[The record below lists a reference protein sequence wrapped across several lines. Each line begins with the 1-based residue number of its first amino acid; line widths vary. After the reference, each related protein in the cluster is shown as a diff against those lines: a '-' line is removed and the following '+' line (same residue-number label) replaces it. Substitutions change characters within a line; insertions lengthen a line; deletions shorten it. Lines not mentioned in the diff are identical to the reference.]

1 MWSKWGLASD
11 VGTTQK
17 KVGEVTEKEVHWL
30 LCEMKPT
37 PHFRKSELWG
47 KEGVAK
53 LEDHCYRTFPPKN
66 ISTPQFALLPHH
78 NIEVGMPIFCFLW
91 KSYRSHPPVRL
102 PAKIVAISSL
112 VKVVKRSTDWYSE
125 VLWISRGRICKGWKL
140 KKWISVKTLC
150 LQKKRTK

>member
-1 MWSKWGLASD
+1 MWSKWAWASD

-17 KVGEVTEKEVHWL
+17 KVGEVTKKGESCTDCSVKWNRRHISGNPSFEG
-30 LCEMKPT
+30 
-37 PHFRKSELWG
+37 RK
-47 KEGVAK
+47 
-53 LEDHCYRTFPPKN
+53 EDHCYRTFPPKN
-66 ISTPQFALLPHH
+66 ISTQFALLPHH
-78 NIEVGMPIFCFLW
+78 SVEVGMPIFCFLW